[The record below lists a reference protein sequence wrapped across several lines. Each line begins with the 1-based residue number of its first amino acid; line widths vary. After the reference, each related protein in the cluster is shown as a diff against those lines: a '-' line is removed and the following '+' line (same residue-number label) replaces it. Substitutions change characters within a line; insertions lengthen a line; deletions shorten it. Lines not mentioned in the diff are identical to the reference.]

1 MKKLAV
7 LSLSGGM
14 DSTCL
19 LIRLLIEGFD
29 VHCISFNY
37 GQKHKVEL
45 ERATENIKFLQHKNF
60 KVTHK
65 IVDLS
70 SIMGLFHSALTSN
83 SIIVPEGH
91 YEEDN
96 MKATVVPNRNAIFS
110 SIIYGYALSLAT
122 EFQTNVN
129 ISLGIHSGDHAIYPD
144 CRPEFRDAIEH
155 AFKIGNWDSEKV
167 SYYTPYLESNKT
179 TILEDCLSNCGSLGL
194 DFDTILRNTN
204 TSYNPD
210 SEGRSS
216 GKSGA
221 DVERIEAFLNIGRKD
236 PVEYVDGWEVASEHV
251 KELLKLKNESKRV

>member
-1 MKKLAV
+1 MKKIAV

-19 LIRLLIEGFD
+19 LIHLLQQGKE
-29 VHCISFNY
+29 VHCISFDY

-45 ERATENIKFLQHKNF
+45 ERAKENIKYLQLKGF
-60 KVTHK
+60 KITHK

-83 SIIVPEGH
+83 DIAVPEGH
-91 YEEDN
+91 YEESN

-110 SIIYGYALSLAT
+110 SIIYGYALSLSIEHNT
-122 EFQTNVN
+122 SVD

-144 CRPEFRDAIEH
+144 CRPEFRDALEY

-167 SYYTPYLESNKT
+167 SYYTPYLLGNKT
-179 TILEDCLSNCGSLGL
+179 SILKDCLDCCFELRV
-194 DFDTILRNTN
+194 DFDTILRNTC

-210 SEGRSS
+210 LQGRSS
-216 GKSGA
+216 GKSGS

-236 PVEYVDGWEVASEHV
+236 PVEYVEDWEVISSNV
-251 KELLKLKNESKRV
+251 KELLKLKDQNERV